1 MVDAPRTAEGWYVLH
16 DFRSVDWDA
25 WRDLPERRREAMLE
39 EGEHFLRHRELVA
52 DADEGDSAVFA
63 MLGHEA
69 DLLMLHLRPTLD
81 DLELI
86 ERRFEQTSLAEFTEQ
101 TDSYVSVT
109 EVSDYVS
116 DAYFDDGTEM
126 DPGTRRYLETKL
138 YPDIP
143 EDEYVS
149 FYPMSKRRQPEQNW
163 YELPAEERSELMAEH
178 GDTGRSY
185 GGKITQ
191 VVSSSV
197 GLDDWEWG
205 VTLFAGDPT
214 DIKDIVYEMRFDLAS
229 SRYGEFG
236 RFLVGRRFPPGD
248 LGAYLSG
255 QTVPSGDPEA
265 KAGSRG
271 GAHTADTETEQKSE
285 SSDSGHPHGG
295 GSDEDAQAGESS
307 DADADDLRATLSD
320 LDVYAGQPHGEDL
333 YALVLYSDA
342 EAERLQEAVLSL
354 RENFDHYDTHERT
367 AIYETLADDPT
378 AAQAEHAVVSLWK
391 TQSAADTAS
400 GFLQDLPGVVGRP
413 EHGDGWGTMGMF
425 YTTKSEH
432 TEEFVETFDDVTDV
446 LDDMDGHR
454 GTDLLANLENPDDM
468 FIASTWDGKEDAL
481 TFFRSEEFAETVS
494 WGRDVLADRPRHVF
508 FA

>member
-16 DFRSVDWDA
+16 DFRSIDWDA
-25 WRDLPERRREAMLE
+25 WRDLSERKREAVLE

-63 MLGHEA
+63 ILGHEA
-69 DLLMLHLRPTLD
+69 DLLMLHLRPRLD

-86 ERRFEQTSLAEFTEQ
+86 ERRFEGTALAEFTEQ

-116 DAYFDDGTEM
+116 EAYFEEDAEM
-126 DPGTRRYLETKL
+126 DAGTRRYLETKL
-138 YPDIP
+138 YPNIP
-143 EDEYVS
+143 DDEYVS

-163 YELPAEERSELMAEH
+163 YELPATERSELMAEH

-236 RFLVGRRFPPGD
+236 RFRLGRRFPPGD
-248 LGAYLSG
+248 LEAYLRG
-255 QTVPSGDPEA
+255 ETVPSGDPDA
-265 KAGSRG
+265 KAGSRTE
-271 GAHTADTETEQKSE
+271 AH
-285 SSDSGHPHGG
+285 SGHDGREDVSGAPPSE
-295 GSDEDAQAGESS
+295 GSHREEDGSEAAAADNAG
-307 DADADDLRATLSD
+307 DLRSTLSD
-320 LDVYAGQPHGEDL
+320 LDIYAGQPHGEDL

-342 EAERLQEAVLSL
+342 EADALEEAVFSL

-367 AIYETLADDPT
+367 AIYETLAEEPT
-378 AAQAEHAVVSLWK
+378 AAQAQHAVVSLWK

-413 EHGDGWGTMGMF
+413 DHGDGWGTLGMF

-446 LDDMDGHR
+446 LDEMEGHR

-468 FIASTWDGKEDAL
+468 FIASTWDAKEDAL
-481 TFFRSEEFAETVS
+481 AFFRSEEFAETVS